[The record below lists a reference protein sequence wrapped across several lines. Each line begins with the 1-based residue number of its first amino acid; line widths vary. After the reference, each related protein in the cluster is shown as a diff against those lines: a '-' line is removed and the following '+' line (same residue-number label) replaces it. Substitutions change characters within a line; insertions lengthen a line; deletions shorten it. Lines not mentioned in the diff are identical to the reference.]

1 MKVVQLKEAK
11 ASIERRKHKDDLVL
25 ASYDKLARG
34 ADRERRTAR
43 ADVERKA
50 RGAL

>member
-11 ASIERRKHKDDLVL
+11 ASIERRKYKDQVL
-25 ASYDKLARG
+25 ASYDNLSRATY
-34 ADRERRTAR
+34 RERRTVK

-50 RGAL
+50 REAL